1 VEFEKDVLTKR
12 KDEIALNLLGKLF
25 AHSNVNMEAMKT
37 IFKNNM
43 AVGQSLVVRELE
55 RNLLL
60 FQFSSR
66 KGGEFAL
73 NEGLWAL
80 DGCLRLL
87 KEWTGLEQVSKVEFN
102 HA

>member
-73 NEGLWAL
+73 NEGLRAL
-80 DGCLRLL
+80 DGCLWLL